1 MALQI
6 PIVGVG
12 ADFRVPGAYAEVIFG
27 QGPASA
33 AAGTREVVI
42 AMPMLS
48 TGTWTAATLYAIG
61 SEKDAE
67 TGAGSGSP
75 LHRAARIFLQANRNA
90 KLWGL
95 PVAETVTGSPAAA
108 TNTLT
113 IATTSTGVG
122 TLTVTIAGEECS
134 YTFPNASTA
143 SVIGDGIVAAIKG
156 KTWLPVTAS
165 NSSGTVTI
173 TAKLKGISQGT
184 ATVPVIRCRVS
195 ITSGIGTTASLAGAF
210 LGAAVAGAEGSTTE
224 AANLATALLAI
235 ASTRKYYIV
244 TSANDATSLGNLKT
258 HISTKSE
265 PRQGL
270 RSVGIGALVHGLA
283 ACSTISN
290 TLNYER
296 LQLAWQP
303 NGEWDCASIAAN
315 VAAIRQKYEQI
326 DSAFN
331 FDSYRGPDWLVP
343 PTFLTSDWPNTDD
356 QNDAINDGLTPI
368 STNGS
373 GSRLVLSA
381 TTRSKNSGGTVDDF
395 RAAETHRVSVADEFT
410 DEELVDYALNYSGKK
425 LAPDQLLSDGT
436 VNPNQ
441 KEIRNVVKP
450 SSFKA
455 HIGKRMDD
463 FEAAGKTQQSASSK
477 ASIRVV
483 KTGSR
488 LEVGF
493 DLVSIDLLHIATY
506 RVAESSSG

>member
-12 ADFRVPGAYAEVIFG
+12 ADFRVPGSYAEVIFG

-33 AAGTREVVI
+33 AAGTREVVL

-48 TGTWTAATLYAIG
+48 TGTWTPATLYPIG

-67 TGAGSGSP
+67 DGSGSGSP
-75 LHRAARIFLQANRNA
+75 LHRAARVFLQANRNA

-95 PVAETVTGSPAAA
+95 PVAETSTASPTAA
-108 TNTLT
+108 TATLT
-113 IATTSTGVG
+113 IATTATGVG
-122 TLTVTIAGEECS
+122 TLTVTICGEDCS
-134 YTFPNASTA
+134 YTFPSTSTA
-143 SVIGDGIVAAIKG
+143 SAIGDGIVAAIKG

-184 ATVPVIRCRVS
+184 ATVPAIRCRVT
-195 ITSGIGTTASLAGAF
+195 ITSGIGTTATLGGAF
-210 LGAAVAGAEGSTTE
+210 LGTGVAGAEGSTTE
-224 AANLATALLAI
+224 AANLATALAAI
-235 ASTRKYYIV
+235 NASRRYYIV

-270 RSVGIGALVHGLA
+270 RSVGIGALVHGLS
-283 ACSTISN
+283 ACSTIA
-290 TLNYER
+290 TGLNYDR
-296 LQLAWQP
+296 MQLAWQP
-303 NGEWDCASIAAN
+303 NGEWDPASIAAN
-315 VAAIRQKYEQI
+315 VAAVRQKYEQV

-331 FDSYRGPDWLVP
+331 FDTYSGPDWLVP
-343 PTFLTSDWPNTDD
+343 PAYATSDWPDTDD

-368 STNGS
+368 SSNAS
-373 GSRLVLSA
+373 GSHLVISL

-441 KEIRNVVKP
+441 KEIRNVVRP

-463 FEAAGKTQQSASSK
+463 YEAAGKIQQAAASK

-493 DLVSIDLLHIATY
+493 DLISIDLLHQATY